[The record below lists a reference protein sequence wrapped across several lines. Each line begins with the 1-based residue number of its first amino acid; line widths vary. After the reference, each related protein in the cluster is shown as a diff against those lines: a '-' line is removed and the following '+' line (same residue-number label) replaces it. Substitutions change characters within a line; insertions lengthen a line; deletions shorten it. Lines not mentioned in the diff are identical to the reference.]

1 MDKRNSDHPG
11 KSKQKKRLQNISRVI
26 DENQEIEKKYK
37 QVTSELNLLK
47 DRMQNLIHDLRG
59 PLGGI
64 TGMLDLM
71 IIKGEEQLEVQTRD
85 LNMIRESAQ
94 SLLDLV
100 NSTSMSGGTQ
110 NSLNGSKKI
119 DRNLSSALMEVN
131 RLYLPMAQN
140 KGILLSLRTQIKKE
154 ILLHL
159 NFFINLIQVIG
170 NLVANAIKFTP
181 VGGSV
186 DVYSTMGAEENHS
199 IFYVTVTDNGKG
211 MSPDQVSAFNRG
223 KPVSRSMGTNGE
235 EGYGIGLQHVQEM
248 VSEDAGQ
255 IVVKSKKGSGTTFSL
270 TFPLSDLNFIGENSD
285 LSAATNS
292 ILPVNGYKS

>member
-11 KSKQKKRLQNISRVI
+11 KPKQKKQLQNITRLI
-26 DENQEIEKKYK
+26 DENQEIEMKYK

-47 DRMQNLIHDLRG
+47 DRMQNLNHDLRS

-71 IIKGEEQLEVQTRD
+71 IIKDKELLEVQTRE
-85 LNMIRESAQ
+85 LIMIRESAQ

-100 NSTSMSGGTQ
+100 NSTSLSRGTQ
-110 NSLNGSKKI
+110 KSLNSSKNF
-119 DRNLSSALMEVN
+119 DRKLSSVLMVVN

-140 KGILLSLRTQIKKE
+140 KGISLSLRTLIDQE
-154 ILLHL
+154 ILLSY
-159 NFFINLIQVIG
+159 NFFVNLIQVIG
-170 NLVANAIKFTP
+170 NLVANAIKFTTSN
-181 VGGSV
+181 GSV
-186 DVYSTMGAEENHS
+186 DVYSTLGAEDNHS
-199 IFYVTVTDNGKG
+199 IFYVTVTDTGKG
-211 MSPDQVSAFNRG
+211 MSADQVSAFNRG
-223 KPVSRSMGTNGE
+223 KPVSRSMGTNRE
-235 EGYGIGLQHVQEM
+235 EGYGIGLQHVQQM

-285 LSAATNS
+285 LSTATNS